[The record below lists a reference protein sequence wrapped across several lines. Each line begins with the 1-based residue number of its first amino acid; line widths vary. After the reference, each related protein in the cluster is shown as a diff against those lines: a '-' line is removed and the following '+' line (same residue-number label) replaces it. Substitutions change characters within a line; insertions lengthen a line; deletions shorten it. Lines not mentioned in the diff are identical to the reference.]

1 MWVRVTEEHGSGY
14 ERSMRNMK
22 QTGREDRNCTRAD
35 RMREKYQGNGILYEA
50 ICTFNL
56 FFIVF
61 HVANPFC

>member
-1 MWVRVTEEHGSGY
+1 MWVRLTEERGRGY

-22 QTGREDRNCTRAD
+22 QIGREDRNCTRAD
-35 RMREKYQGNGILYEA
+35 RMREKDQGNGILYEA
-50 ICTFNL
+50 ICTFSL